1 MEILIQNNNES
12 LEDDLN
18 RKFDELKAEIE
29 GSIKNAASLAPI
41 PQMEEASEEMV
52 VMGGGRKKPS
62 AVAVRS
68 SAPPR

>member
-29 GSIKNAASLAPI
+29 GRIKNAVSLAPI
-41 PQMEEASEEMV
+41 PQMEEAS
-52 VMGGGRKKPS
+52 
-62 AVAVRS
+62 
-68 SAPPR
+68 